1 MTAYAKAAAALLLLL
16 ASLLAGF
23 ASGWWLGAGRME
35 GKWNASKAAMAQAQD
50 AAIIQR
56 VTENQALIDKYAAAN
71 AAITKAKNEE
81 IAAVRSSFTIS
92 MRRGAGICARPASTT
107 EIAATGSGNETN
119 PASGAFRDDVARD
132 IGAALMEMEEVAA
145 TGRACQSYVR
155 STQ

>member
-1 MTAYAKAAAALLLLL
+1 MTAYAKASAALLL
-16 ASLLAGF
+16 LLAGF

-35 GKWNASKAAMAQAQD
+35 GKWNASKAAMAQTKD

-56 VTENQALIDKYAAAN
+56 VTENQALIDKYAADN

-81 IAAVRSSFTIS
+81 IAAVRSSLAIS
-92 MRRGAGICARPASTT
+92 LRRGAGICARPASAP
-107 EIAATGSGNETN
+107 EAAATGGSDAASAT
-119 PASGAFRDDVARD
+119 SGAFRDDVARD

-145 TGRACQSYVR
+145 TARACQSFVR

>member
-1 MTAYAKAAAALLLLL
+1 MTAYAKAATALLL
-16 ASLLAGF
+16 LLAGF

-56 VTENQALIDKYAAAN
+56 VTENQALIDKYAADN

-81 IAAVRSSFTIS
+81 IAAVRSYLAVSL
-92 MRRGAGICARPASTT
+92 RRGAGICARAASAPEASPTGGSD
-107 EIAATGSGNETN
+107 AASAT
-119 PASGAFRDDVARD
+119 SGAFRDDVARD

-145 TGRACQSYVR
+145 TARACQSFVR